1 MNTAKKEAA
10 KDFTQFELTTNII
23 TKLNTFK
30 LTPTAKLVLLYL
42 TTCYNPKHKEVFPK
56 QKTIADKLGIS
67 ERSVTRAIQELF
79 KEGLVLIECKYT
91 NRYKFTSK
99 IVQEPPHLPAEK
111 MSDDKGQNDIL
122 KRDNLSHHVI
132 EQKRVT
138 KKEQTVKKSLTVDS
152 NSIEIEG
159 FKILKDYAQ
168 KNCTSTPEKYLNW
181 ILKHKD
187 VQKKIL
193 SDYKAK
199 VNAKKRALRSVEE
212 TQSLIRM
219 YENMK
224 KDCILPSE
232 SDAWLELGKKIN
244 RLRGQSAL

>member
-56 QKTIADKLGIS
+56 QKTISIKLGIS

-91 NRYKFTSK
+91 NRYKFTSR
-99 IVQEPPHLPAEK
+99 IVSEQAENL
-111 MSDDKGQNDIL
+111 SDNIRQNDTQQT
-122 KRDNLSHHVI
+122 DNLSHHEI
-132 EQKRVT
+132 EQIRVT
-138 KKEQTVKKSLTVDS
+138 KKEHTLISGENVYTGDDLILYEYAKKKAKYNVDAL
-152 NSIEIEG
+152 I
-159 FKILKDYAQ
+159 
-168 KNCTSTPEKYLNW
+168 
-181 ILKHKD
+181 
-187 VQKKIL
+187 KKIKENGGDKKIIK
-193 SDYKAK
+193 DYKAK
-199 VNAKKRALRSVEE
+199 ENAKKRALRSVEE

-224 KDCILPSE
+224 KDCVTAAECGCSLKDILN
-232 SDAWLELGKKIN
+232 KK
-244 RLRGQSAL
+244 RPMV

>member
-1 MNTAKKEAA
+1 MGAIMKKSESMSENA
-10 KDFTQFELTTNII
+10 FSQFKLTTNII

-56 QKTIADKLGIS
+56 QKTISIKLGIS

-91 NRYKFTSK
+91 NRYKFTSR
-99 IVQEPPHLPAEK
+99 IVQEPPHLPPENL
-111 MSDDKGQNDIL
+111 SDDKGQNDT
-122 KRDNLSHHVI
+122 KEDDNLSPHDI
-132 EQKRVT
+132 EPTIKHD
-138 KKEQTVKKSLTVDS
+138 KEQHTDDDY
-152 NSIEIEG
+152 
-159 FKILKDYAQ
+159 KILKDYAQ
-168 KNCTSTPEKYLNW
+168 KNYTSTPEKYLNW

-199 VNAKKRALRSVEE
+199 ANAKKRALRAYEE
-212 TQSLIRM
+212 SQSLIKK

-232 SDAWLELGKKIN
+232 SKAWQEFGKKIN
-244 RLRGQSAL
+244 RLRNTAGCL